1 MAFLRPTKIVAA
13 TLLAVVLPRLAFA
26 QPAQSE
32 PKGEYALKAVFLY
45 NFCRFIEWPKSAFT
59 SPNEPI
65 IIGVI
70 GEYPFGALLQEAVQG
85 ETSHGRAIQIE
96 HYNKSDSI
104 GHCHL
109 LFVSR
114 SESGRL
120 EKILAAVN
128 GRSVVTVGES
138 DAFLD
143 RGGMIALTADKNR
156 VRLHINPAMLR
167 AASLDVSSKLLR
179 VAEIKP

>member
-1 MAFLRPTKIVAA
+1 MAFLRTTAIALA
-13 TLLAVVLPRLAFA
+13 TLITALFPQSAVA
-26 QPAQSE
+26 QPQSE

-45 NFCRFIEWPKSAFT
+45 NFCRFIDWPKSAFA

-65 IIGVI
+65 VIGVI
-70 GEYPFGALLQEAVQG
+70 GEDPFGSLLKEAVQG
-85 ETSHGRAIQIE
+85 ETSRGRAIQIE
-96 HYNKSDSI
+96 HYSKPDAI

-109 LFVSR
+109 LFVSH
-114 SESGRL
+114 SEAGRT
-120 EKILAAVN
+120 EKILSSVS
-128 GRSVVTVGES
+128 GKSVVTVGET

-156 VRLHINPAMLR
+156 VRLHINPSLLR

-179 VAEIKP
+179 VAEVKP